1 MKIVFAGGG
10 TGGHLFPGIA
20 LAQYA
25 IRPAIRRDFAAVQQ
39 SEILFLC
46 TNRLF
51 DKAQLDRY
59 KFDYKALPSPR
70 LPSMK
75 RPWTV
80 IIFIINLLLALY
92 MTNRYFSGFKP
103 DVVVGLGGYGA
114 FSSLLI
120 ALSRGVPF
128 VLLEQ
133 NVLPGRI
140 SRLFTP
146 FAGKVFCQWKKSLR
160 YLRNR
165 KCLVPSGSPVRQEVL
180 EYLSWDKKQARAK
193 LGLTRERILL
203 VIGGSQGAEALN
215 RAVIDN
221 MERLKELS
229 SNLGIIHLTGERDY
243 QWIKD
248 AYAKSGLDHLVKP
261 FSDDMGIIYAAS
273 DLALSRAG
281 GIAIA
286 EMALFGLP
294 MLLVPYPQAADNHQF
309 FNALDVYQNGGG
321 ILIRQ
326 PARPAGRS
334 GGDEL
339 VRKIAFIM
347 DDIRRTGFQTL
358 EDISD
363 KVGFLSKPDSAKEIM
378 NSLPGVL

>member
-20 LAQYA
+20 LAQTFPSKSA
-25 IRPAIRRDFAAVQQ
+25 
-39 SEILFLC
+39 ILFLC
-46 TNRLF
+46 TNRSF
-51 DKAQLDRY
+51 DQAQLDRY

-70 LPSMK
+70 LPSIK

-80 IIFIINLLLALY
+80 IIFVTNLLAALFR
-92 MTNRYFSGFKP
+92 TNRYFSGFKP

-114 FSSLLI
+114 FSSLII
-120 ALSRGVPF
+120 ALARGVPF

-140 SRLFTP
+140 SRLFAP
-146 FAGKVFCQWKKSLR
+146 FARKVFCQWSSSMLH
-160 YLRNR
+160 LRNR
-165 KCLVPSGSPVRQEVL
+165 SNLMATGSPVRKEVL

-221 MERLKELS
+221 IEHIKKLS
-229 SNLGIIHLTGERDY
+229 GELGIIHLTGESDY
-243 QWIKD
+243 RRIKE
-248 AYAKSGLDHLVKP
+248 AYGKSGIEHLVKP

-273 DLALSRAG
+273 DLALSRSG

-294 MLLVPYPQAADNHQF
+294 MFLVPYPQSADNHQF
-309 FNALDVYQNGGG
+309 FNALDVDQHGGG

-326 PARPAGRS
+326 
-334 GGDEL
+334 DEL
-339 VRKIAFIM
+339 ARKMASIM
-347 DDIRRTGFQTL
+347 GDIRKTGSQAL

-363 KVGFLSKPDSAKEIM
+363 KARSLSKPDSAKEIM